1 LYFDWPWLALLAP
14 LGLIPTLMAYIRWQR
29 RRVFMTPAD
38 LIVESGIVTTQAV
51 SFPIHDIDTIEARR
65 TLPGKVFDYGDVAV
79 FSGPQTQ
86 VFEKL
91 HPFSRFM
98 TAYQAR
104 RQFAAGWPE
113 PDGRFLPAPSHGLL
127 PGPMPDEPWREPV
140 GARSGDRPQRGVIDG
155 RYRRLGHQVSGTG
168 GGAIAWS
175 TLLRLVAL
183 CVVLSVVIAL
193 MTGL

>member
-1 LYFDWPWLALLAP
+1 MMGIGNGAGVSVTSAGPWRQHWSVLAGTFARGLVAAVTVCGMALYFDWPWLALLAP

-51 SFPIHDIDTIEARR
+51 SFPIHDIDMIEARK

-79 FSGPQTQ
+79 FSGPQAQ

-91 HPFSRFM
+91 HPFNSFM
-98 TAYQAR
+98 AAYQAR
-104 RQFAAGWPE
+104 RQLAAGWPE

-127 PGPMPDEPWREPV
+127 PGPTPDEPTM
-140 GARSGDRPQRGVIDG
+140 ARAKSRD
-155 RYRRLGHQVSGTG
+155 
-168 GGAIAWS
+168 
-175 TLLRLVAL
+175 
-183 CVVLSVVIAL
+183 
-193 MTGL
+193 